1 MESNGLT
8 VKQKEDALN
17 YCLKMVPNVD
27 SMDVQDALLRCDWNK
42 EKAVEHLK
50 NLPPRGNKRTYF
62 QHRATNENS
71 HNNHVV
77 KKQRRNNDEDDEET
91 ASEDEHEFGKTAV
104 FDSDSENDG
113 NYAPE
118 MTLQRKEVFDFFN
131 NANVGELTCIKACSL
146 KKAEIL
152 IENRPY
158 RNWEELVAKC
168 REKPLQTDLLNNAQE
183 FIDKRNNL
191 KKLIKK
197 CKAIVLKL
205 EKAVEE
211 GAGISEQPY
220 ILNEEFKLSDYQ
232 LVGLNWLAVL
242 HQNGTNGILADEMGL
257 GKTIQ
262 IIAFLAYLKET
273 QQQLATHVVCVPS
286 STLDNWANELS
297 KWCPSLNVAKYYG
310 SQEER
315 RMMRF
320 KWLKEGFDDTDV
332 ILTTYHVIGSS
343 NEDKKMFRVTPFHY
357 VIFDEAHMLKNMM
370 TQRYTTLLRINAQRR
385 ILLTGTPLQNSL
397 LELMSLL
404 CFVMPK
410 LFANKQEDIKA
421 LFSKKAPKMDDG
433 SEQTNDFE
441 QSQIQRAKN
450 IMKPFILRRLKKDVL
465 SFLPKKTEVT
475 EKVKMLPDQSKKYQH
490 LIDEYK
496 NIDPTSDNI
505 IGRGTS
511 IMMDMRKL
519 ANHPLL
525 LRYFFTDERLREI
538 SKVLARDSVYKNN
551 NPKEIFEDI
560 APMSDFKIHQLAE
573 KYPSITNLVKIP
585 DNVVLNSGKFKYLDN
600 LLPKLKADGHRVL
613 IFSQFVMMLD
623 VIEKYLSIR
632 GMKFVRLDGS
642 TAVTD
647 RQDLI
652 EEYTAN
658 PEIFIFLL
666 STKAGGLGIN
676 LTSADRAIIHDI
688 DFNPYNDKQ
697 AEDRCHRIGQ
707 TKEVVIYKLISDGT
721 IEEGMNIIA
730 KEKLNLER
738 EVTSNDS
745 AMDSAEE
752 HKCLVRLMK
761 MSLGFNEKVAEV
773 FLSPTK
779 QANGATA
786 STSQG
791 ENEEEIIYE
800 DVEYLIDEHGE

>member
-1 MESNGLT
+1 

-17 YCLKMVPNVD
+17 YCLRTVTGVD
-27 SMDVQDALLRCDWNK
+27 SMDVQDALLRCDWDK
-42 EKAVEHLK
+42 EKAVEELK
-50 NLPPRGNKRTYF
+50 QLPPKGNKRTYF
-62 QHRATNENS
+62 QHRASEN
-71 HNNHVV
+71 HYNNHHVA
-77 KKQRRNNDEDDEET
+77 KKQRRNNVEDDEET
-91 ASEDEHEFGKTAV
+91 ASEDEHEFGKQAV

-113 NYAPE
+113 SYAPE
-118 MTLQRKEVFDFFN
+118 MNIQRKEVFDFFN
-131 NANVGELTCIKACSL
+131 NANVGELTCIKSCSL
-146 KKAEIL
+146 KKAEI
-152 IENRPY
+152 IVENRPY
-158 RNWEELVAKC
+158 RNWEELVTKC
-168 REKPLQTDLLNNAQE
+168 REKPLQTELLNNAQE
-183 FIDKRNNL
+183 FVDKRNNL

-220 ILNEEFKLSDYQ
+220 SLNEDYKLSDYQ

-286 STLDNWANELS
+286 STLDNWANEFA
-297 KWCPSLNVAKYYG
+297 KWCPSLNVARYYG

-315 RMMRF
+315 RIMRY
-320 KWLKEGFDDTDV
+320 KWVKEGFEETDV

-343 NEDKKMFRVTPFHY
+343 NEDKKMFRVTNFHY
-357 VIFDEAHMLKNMM
+357 VVFDEAHMLKNMC

-410 LFANKQEDIKA
+410 LFANKTDDIKA
-421 LFSKKAPKMDDG
+421 LFSKKAPKIEDG

-465 SFLPKKTEVT
+465 SFLPTKSEVL
-475 EKVKMLPDQSKKYQH
+475 EKVKLLPDQMRKYQL

-496 NIDPTSDNI
+496 NIDPTSESYM
-505 IGRGTS
+505 GRGSS

-525 LRYFFTDERLREI
+525 MRYYFTDERLREI
-538 SKVLARDSVYKNN
+538 SKVLARDKVYKNN
-551 NPKEIFEDI
+551 NAKEIFEDI
-560 APMSDFKIHQLAE
+560 APLSDLKVHQLAD

-585 DNVVLNSGKFKYLDN
+585 DNIVMNSGKFKYLDTI
-600 LLPKLKADGHRVL
+600 LPKLKKEGHRVL

-623 VIEKYLSIR
+623 VIEKYLAIR

-647 RQDLI
+647 RQELI
-652 EEYTAN
+652 EEYSAN

-707 TKEVVIYKLISDGT
+707 TKEVVIYKLIADGT
-721 IEEGMNIIA
+721 IEEGMNVIA

-738 EVTSNDS
+738 EVTSND
-745 AMDSAEE
+745 
-752 HKCLVRLMK
+752 
-761 MSLGFNEKVAEV
+761 NESK
-773 FLSPTK
+773 
-779 QANGATA
+779 
-786 STSQG
+786 
-791 ENEEEIIYE
+791 
-800 DVEYLIDEHGE
+800 YLLIFSRGLL